1 MDVAEKNEK
10 KAADA
15 DDIKDIAWLSA
26 CDSDRRG
33 FADASGCDGV
43 GKIRFPDGV
52 IYCDN
57 LRLRDGACSCSDL
70 FVLDII
76 W

>member
-1 MDVAEKNEK
+1 MRTTSKILLGFLLAILTGAV
-10 KAADA
+10 
-15 DDIKDIAWLSA
+15 
-26 CDSDRRG
+26 

-43 GKIRFPDGV
+43 GKIRFSDGV

>member
-10 KAADA
+10 K
-15 DDIKDIAWLSA
+15 L
-26 CDSDRRG
+26 RRQMRTTSKILLG
-33 FADASGCDGV
+33 FLLAILTGAV
-43 GKIRFPDGV
+43 LLTLPV

>member
-1 MDVAEKNEK
+1 M
-10 KAADA
+10 
-15 DDIKDIAWLSA
+15 SA

-33 FADASGCDGV
+33 FADASGCDGI
-43 GKIRFPDGV
+43 GKIRFSDGV